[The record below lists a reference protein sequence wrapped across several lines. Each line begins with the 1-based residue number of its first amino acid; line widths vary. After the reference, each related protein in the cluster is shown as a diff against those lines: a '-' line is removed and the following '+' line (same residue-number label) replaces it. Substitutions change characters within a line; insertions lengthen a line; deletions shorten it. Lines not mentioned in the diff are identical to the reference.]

1 MTAASVE
8 PSPITRTQALRFA
21 IWSGLLTGIG
31 ELSHAGI
38 RKFIHHVP
46 LFRSQ
51 EIIWMTPVMTALL
64 FAGVALLLVGADR
77 GRGRILRGPVVVGV
91 CLGLALLSGLWL
103 LPRVHRGASLLLA
116 AGIAF
121 RLAAPGARLLPALDR
136 LARWTL
142 PALLAAVGLAAVVPL
157 VRARATE
164 RRAIAALPAA
174 QAGAPNV
181 LLIMLDTVRA
191 MSLSLY
197 GYPRPTTP
205 ELERFA
211 AKGVL
216 FTQAIAAA
224 PWTLPSHAS
233 TFTGREAHELS
244 TDWYVPLDSTY
255 PTLAEQLRDAGYT
268 TAGFSANVWYA
279 SREMGLGRGFLH
291 FEDYRR
297 SLAELAVSASIP
309 RVLRGEFV
317 RKLGREDDLPD
328 RKSAEDITQ
337 AFLGWLD
344 ANGHRPFFTFL
355 NYYDA
360 HTPYLPPEAFAEQFQ
375 SGPER
380 LSHAPDRT
388 SATALPD
395 SARVKAALDSYE
407 AAIAYLDHQLGQL
420 FTELERRGALD
431 NTVVI
436 VAADHGEEFFEHG
449 VPEHGNSL
457 YLPSVHVPLM
467 VVWPHHVPAGER
479 VTAPVSLRQ
488 IPATV
493 MELAG
498 LGARSPFPGR
508 SLTHDWMAPDSAPV
522 PPIFNQLGHAT
533 GLPAWYPVSKGD
545 MFAVLFGGL
554 RYIRNGDGSAELY
567 DFEHDPAERF
577 NLAVD
582 PAHRP
587 GLDRL
592 TQMVDSIRPR
602 QP

>member
-1 MTAASVE
+1 MTAD
-8 PSPITRTQALRFA
+8 SPAPGMTRGAALRFA
-21 IWSGLLTGIG
+21 VWSGLLTGIG
-31 ELSHAGI
+31 ELSHAGL
-38 RKFIHHVP
+38 RKFVHHVP
-46 LFRSQ
+46 LFRPP
-51 EIIWMTPVMTALL
+51 EILWMTPVMTALM
-64 FAGVALLLVGADR
+64 FAGVALLLILADR
-77 GRGRILRGPVVVGV
+77 GRGRMLRGQIVVGV

-103 LPRVHRGASLLLA
+103 LPRLHRAASLLLA

-121 RLAAPGARLLPALDR
+121 RLSGPGARLLPGLDR
-136 LARWTL
+136 VIRRTL
-142 PALLAAVGLAAVVPL
+142 PVLLGAILLAAAVPL
-157 VRARATE
+157 VRDRIAE

-174 QAGAPNV
+174 RAGAPNV
-181 LLIMLDTVRA
+181 LLIILDTVRA

-211 AKGVL
+211 ARGVV
-216 FTQAIAAA
+216 FTRAISAG

-255 PTLAEQLRDAGYT
+255 PTLAEQLRDAGYN

-291 FEDYRR
+291 YEDYRR
-297 SLAELAVSASIP
+297 SLAELVVSASIP

-317 RKLGREDDLPD
+317 RKLGREDDMPD
-328 RKSAEDITQ
+328 RKSAADINE

-344 ANGHRPFFTFL
+344 HEGDHPYFAFL
-355 NYYDA
+355 NFYDA
-360 HTPYLPPEAFAEQFQ
+360 HTPYLPPESFAGQFE
-375 SGPER
+375 SGAAR

-388 SATALPD
+388 SASAAPD
-395 SARVKAALDSYE
+395 SVRVKEARDSYD

-420 FTELERRGALD
+420 FQALERRGTLD

-436 VAADHGEEFFEHG
+436 IAADHGEEFFEHG

-457 YLPSVHVPLM
+457 YLPSVHVPLL
-467 VVWPHHVPAGER
+467 VVWPNHVPAGLR
-479 VTAPVSLRQ
+479 VTSPVGVRQ
-488 IPATV
+488 VAATV
-493 MELAG
+493 MDLTG
-498 LGARSPFPGR
+498 LGDRSPFPGP
-508 SLTHDWMAPDSAPV
+508 SLTRNWLTPDSAPE

-554 RYIRNGDGSAELY
+554 RYIRNGDGAPELY
-567 DFEHDPAERF
+567 DFDRDPAERF
-577 NLAVD
+577 NLAGD
-582 PAHRP
+582 TTHRAR
-587 GLDRL
+587 LDSL
-592 TQMVDSIRPR
+592 TQLVDSIRAR
-602 QP
+602 QQ

>member
-1 MTAASVE
+1 MTAT
-8 PSPITRTQALRFA
+8 SPTLPTISRGQALRFA
-21 IWSGLLTGIG
+21 VWSGLLTGIG
-31 ELSHAGI
+31 ELSHAGL
-38 RKFIHHVP
+38 RKFVHHVP
-46 LFRSQ
+46 LFRPP
-51 EIIWMTPVMTALL
+51 EIVWMTPVMTALM
-64 FAGVALLLVGADR
+64 FAGLILLLIAVDR
-77 GRGRILRGPVVVGV
+77 GRGRILRAPVVVGV
-91 CLGLALLSGLWL
+91 CLALALLSGLWL
-103 LPRVHRGASLLLA
+103 LPRLHRGASLLLA
-116 AGIAF
+116 FGIAF
-121 RLAAPGARLLPALDR
+121 RLAAPGARLLPTLDR
-136 LARWTL
+136 LARRTL
-142 PALLAAVGLAAVVPL
+142 PVLLAAVVLAAVVPL
-157 VRARATE
+157 VRARIAE
-164 RRAIAALPAA
+164 RRALAALPAA

-181 LLIMLDTVRA
+181 LLIILDTVRA

-211 AKGVL
+211 ARGVL
-216 FTQAIAAA
+216 FTRAISAG

-328 RKSAEDITQ
+328 RKTAEDINH

-344 ANGHRPFFTFL
+344 GNGRRPFFTFL

-360 HTPYLPPEAFAEQFQ
+360 HTPYLPPESFSGRFQ

-388 SATALPD
+388 SASAMPD
-395 SARVKAALDSYE
+395 SARVQAALDSYE
-407 AAIAYLDHQLGQL
+407 AAIAYLDHELGKL
-420 FTELERRGALD
+420 FTEMERRGALE

-436 VAADHGEEFFEHG
+436 VTADHGEEFLEHG

-457 YLPSVHVPLM
+457 YLTSVHVPLM
-467 VVWPHHVPAGER
+467 VVWPRHVPAGQR
-479 VTAPVSLRQ
+479 VTTPVSIRQ
-488 IPATV
+488 VAATV
-493 MELAG
+493 MDLAG
-498 LGARSPFPGR
+498 LSARSPFPGP
-508 SLTHDWMAPDSAPV
+508 SLTRDWRTPDSAPA

-554 RYIRNGDGSAELY
+554 RYIRNGDGTPELY
-567 DFEHDPAERF
+567 DFNRDPAERF
-577 NLAVD
+577 NLAGD
-582 PAHRP
+582 SAHQP
-587 GLDRL
+587 SLDSLTRL
-592 TQMVDSIRPR
+592 VDSIRSR